1 MESARQSNIDEGAAL
16 RWSST
21 NLQRN
26 PPEYQTENA
35 LGKIPWG
42 WQNMATGG
50 IWTELRPHSAGKS

>member
-26 PPEYQTENA
+26 SPEYQTENA
-35 LGKIPWG
+35 LGKIP
-42 WQNMATGG
+42 
-50 IWTELRPHSAGKS
+50 

>member
-1 MESARQSNIDEGAAL
+1 MESVRQSNIDEGAAL

-35 LGKIPWG
+35 LGKIHE
-42 WQNMATGG
+42 ADK
-50 IWTELRPHSAGKS
+50 IWLLEGYELS